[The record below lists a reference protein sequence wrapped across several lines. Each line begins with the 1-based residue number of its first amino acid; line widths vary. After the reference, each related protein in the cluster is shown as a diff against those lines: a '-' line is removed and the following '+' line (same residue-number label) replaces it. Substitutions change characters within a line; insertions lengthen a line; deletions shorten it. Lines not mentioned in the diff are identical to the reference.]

1 MSFFMFA
8 FYQRETI
15 TLKRGGEKGLGFS
28 IAGGRGSTPYKDSDP
43 VTSFCKI
50 QSHPTG
56 GSIGGVAGCHAG
68 RGGGVVSPSS
78 AGPTLR
84 V

>member
-1 MSFFMFA
+1 MLLFMFA

-43 VTSFCKI
+43 VTSFCKVQFYPLLPH
-50 QSHPTG
+50 QSMTF
-56 GSIGGVAGCHAG
+56 
-68 RGGGVVSPSS
+68 VVG
-78 AGPTLR
+78 AILLQLFQ
-84 V
+84 